1 MPNCIKFLMYLLL
14 QLQWNVLIS
23 YEKAAN
29 NESLQEN
36 EKFATAIVK
45 RYGHI
50 RHIV

>member
-14 QLQWNVLIS
+14 QLQQDVLIS

-29 NESLQEN
+29 NERLQEN

>member
-14 QLQWNVLIS
+14 QLQRDVLIS

-36 EKFATAIVK
+36 EKFATTIVK